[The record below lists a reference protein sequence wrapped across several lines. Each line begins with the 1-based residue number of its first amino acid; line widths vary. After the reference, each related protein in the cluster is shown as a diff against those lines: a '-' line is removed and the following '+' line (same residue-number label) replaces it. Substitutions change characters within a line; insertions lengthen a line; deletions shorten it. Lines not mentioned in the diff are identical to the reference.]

1 MRGAMK
7 FVTAAF
13 FLFFACAGWA
23 QDEPATCLVPATW
36 YTMEGEAPR
45 AVSAGGLLAQM
56 AAREV
61 ILLGERH
68 DDVSHHQWQL
78 QTLAALLLLRPDM
91 VIGFESF
98 PRRVQPVL
106 DRWVA
111 GELSVQQF
119 LDQVESNH
127 IWSFAPELYLPL
139 FHFARLNRIPMV
151 ALNVERTLTAAVRK
165 IGWDA
170 VPSDQKEGV
179 SRPMPAS
186 EEYRDSLYEVFRQH
200 GHDPIDKP
208 ASARRNDDTFRFFI
222 EAQLAWDRAMAQALA
237 ARLAGSDSRPLVVG
251 VMGSGHIRGGHGVPH
266 QLRDL
271 GIRRVGG
278 LLPVDARRDCKEL
291 KSGMADAIFAL
302 PDLPRDAAARPR
314 LGVRLTA
321 SAGEVR
327 IADVTAGS
335 LAEKSGLQRGDR
347 ILSVAGKSIT
357 ATAALVAAVRT
368 QPPGTWL
375 PLEIGRDGQTL
386 ELIVK
391 FPRQ

>member
-1 MRGAMK
+1 MK
-7 FVTAAF
+7 FVTAVF
-13 FLFFACAGWA
+13 FLFFACAAWA
-23 QDEPATCLVPATW
+23 QDEPATCLAPATW
-36 YTMEGEAPR
+36 YTVEGEAPH
-45 AVSAGGLLAQM
+45 AVNAGGLLTRM

-68 DDVSHHQWQL
+68 DDASHHQWQL
-78 QTLAALLLLRPDM
+78 QTLAALHLLRPDM

-98 PRRVQPVL
+98 PRRVQPIL

-111 GELSVQQF
+111 GELSVQLF
-119 LDQVESNH
+119 LDQVEWSQ

-170 VPSDQKEGV
+170 VPGDQKEGV
-179 SRPMPAS
+179 SRPTPAT

-200 GHDPIDKP
+200 QHDPTSKP
-208 ASARRNDDTFRFFI
+208 ASARRNDDTFRFFV

-237 ARLAGSDSRPLVVG
+237 ARLAGGDSRRPLVVG
-251 VMGSGHIRGGHGVPH
+251 VMGSEHIRGAHGVPH

-271 GIRRVGG
+271 GVSRVGT
-278 LLPVDARRDCKEL
+278 LLPVDARGDCKEL
-291 KSGMADAIFAL
+291 KGGMADAIFAL
-302 PDLPRDAAARPR
+302 PDLPRDTAARPR
-314 LGVRLTA
+314 LGVRLEA

-347 ILSVAGKSIT
+347 VLSVAGKSIV

-375 PLEIGRDGQTL
+375 PLEIRRDGQTL

-391 FPRQ
+391 FPR

>member
-1 MRGAMK
+1 MK
-7 FVTAAF
+7 FVTTAF
-13 FLFFACAGWA
+13 FLFFACAVWA
-23 QDEPATCLVPATW
+23 QDEPATCVAPATW
-36 YTMEGEAPR
+36 YTLEGEAPH
-45 AVSAGGLLAQM
+45 AVYAGDLLAQM

-68 DDVSHHQWQL
+68 DDASHHQWQL
-78 QTLAALLLLRPDM
+78 QTLAALHLLRPDM

-98 PRRVQPVL
+98 PRRVQLVL

-119 LDQVESNH
+119 LDQVEWNQ

-151 ALNVERTLTAAVRK
+151 ALNVERRLTAAVRK

-170 VPSDQKEGV
+170 VPSDQKAGV
-179 SRPMPAS
+179 SRPTPAS
-186 EEYRDSLYEVFRQH
+186 AEYRDSLYEVFRQH
-200 GHDPIDKP
+200 QHDPMHDP
-208 ASARRNDDTFRFFI
+208 APARRTDDTFRFFV
-222 EAQLAWDRAMAQALA
+222 EAQLVWDRAMAQALA
-237 ARLAGSDSRPLVVG
+237 ERLASSDSRRPLVVG

-271 GIRRVGG
+271 GVSRVGT

-291 KSGMADAIFAL
+291 KRGMADAIFAL
-302 PDLPRDAAARPR
+302 PDLPRDTAVRPR
-314 LGVRLTA
+314 LGVRLEA

-335 LAEKSGLQRGDR
+335 LAEKSGMQRGDR

-357 ATAALVAAVRT
+357 ATAALVAAVRA

-375 PLEIGRDGQTL
+375 PLEIRRDGQTL

-391 FPRQ
+391 FPW